1 MDITSTQWTELQ
13 ECGVQCLDFQKR
25 VIRWRLTTHW
35 ANSPE
40 SPRRKDLETATVT
53 STLYA
58 ISPLLTR
65 WQSLIHTTSTMTIK
79 ANHDRNRWC
88 DICKMRWGT
97 DRMGK
102 WNIKAQTPARWIVVS
117 ETQSRLDFERA
128 YCQACAND
136 AQTWVD
142 GSTWT
147 FREQLNYALG
157 KEQLHGLE
165 LGRL

>member
-1 MDITSTQWTELQ
+1 
-13 ECGVQCLDFQKR
+13 
-25 VIRWRLTTHW
+25 
-35 ANSPE
+35 
-40 SPRRKDLETATVT
+40 
-53 STLYA
+53 
-58 ISPLLTR
+58 
-65 WQSLIHTTSTMTIK
+65 
-79 ANHDRNRWC
+79 
-88 DICKMRWGT
+88 
-97 DRMGK
+97 MGK

-128 YCQACAND
+128 YCQECANE